1 MTKLLFEFSENRW
14 VAKLKFVKEARGRK
28 NSFPHLD
35 IFGVSL
41 TSACPNIIQPNLP
54 FLLRSLPPTK
64 TILLRPQPSSSSPF
78 SGYNHNPTVL
88 VLLLFH
94 LGPAPLLEDS
104 EENQPL
110 RSPHPTKTILLF
122 ILCLRPQPSSSSS
135 FSNYNHNP
143 TRLVLLLF
151 RLGPA
156 PLLEDGEENQRWR
169 SGFWRKFELFVLG
182 FVFHLLKLYGLHSSF
197 LGIHVLSF
205 LGILHIRRTW
215 LRRLSS
221 GDMVLG
227 LVVANVAVFLLW
239 RIADP
244 IFMYKNFTIGFHFWA

>member
-1 MTKLLFEFSENRW
+1 MDR
-14 VAKLKFVKEARGRK
+14 KLKFVKEARGRK

-41 TSACPNIIQPNLP
+41 TSACPNTIRPNLP

-64 TILLRPQPSSSSPF
+64 TILLFVLRLRPQPSSSSPF
-78 SGYNHNPTVL
+78 SGYNHNPTLL
-88 VLLLFH
+88 VLLLFR
-94 LGPAPLLEDS
+94 LGPAPLLEDG

-122 ILCLRPQPSSSSS
+122 VLRLRPQPSASSS
-135 FSNYNHNP
+135 FSSYNHNP

-182 FVFHLLKLYGLHSSF
+182 FVFHLPKLCGLHSSF

-205 LGILHIRRTW
+205 LGILHIWFALSRFFSLFVIDFGKF
-215 LRRLSS
+215 LR
-221 GDMVLG
+221 
-227 LVVANVAVFLLW
+227 FC
-239 RIADP
+239 
-244 IFMYKNFTIGFHFWA
+244 